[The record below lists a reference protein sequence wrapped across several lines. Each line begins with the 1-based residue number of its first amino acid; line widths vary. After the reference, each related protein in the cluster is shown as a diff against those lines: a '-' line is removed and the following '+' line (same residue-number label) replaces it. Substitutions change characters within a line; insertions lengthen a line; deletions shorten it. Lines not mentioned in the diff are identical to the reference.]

1 MLMGQDSKMVG
12 IILYNSKVGQSGEQE
27 FLRNNNNNKVFQ
39 GELSVSENG
48 PIPAGLDCVS
58 PETPS

>member
-12 IILYNSKVGQSGEQE
+12 IILDNSKVGQSGEQE

-39 GELSVSENG
+39 GESQNSLASWSLEKNRQ
-48 PIPAGLDCVS
+48 AH
-58 PETPS
+58 